1 MSDYADLIIRLRAGL
16 IDTEETLWHT
26 AELDEAMRQALADM
40 GLAAGAVYTVTG
52 LDGALTT
59 SLPGQHFATLVR
71 GAAAYSLLWRTIERL
86 EAFNTRPNLP
96 AEVLAAA
103 AALLARFETA
113 LNHLAALRVTELQT
127 AVDSPYPTVTDA
139 AQAGWTLPDD
149 LSANGG

>member
-1 MSDYADLIIRLRAGL
+1 MSDYADLITRLRAGL
-16 IDTEETLWHT
+16 IDTEETVWHI

-113 LNHLAALRVTELQT
+113 LIHLAALRMTELQT
-127 AVDSPYPTVTDA
+127 AADSPYPAVTDDV
-139 AQAGWTLPDD
+139 QAGWTLPDD
-149 LSANGG
+149 LSASGG

>member
-86 EAFNTRPNLP
+86 EVFNTRPNLP

-113 LNHLAALRVTELQT
+113 LNHLAALRTAEIQT
-127 AVDSPYPTVTDA
+127 ASVPPYPTGA
-139 AQAGWTLPDD
+139 EPAQPGWTLSDD
-149 LSANGG
+149 LSSGGG

>member
-16 IDTEETLWHT
+16 IDTEETVWHI

-127 AVDSPYPTVTDA
+127 AVDSPYPAVTDA